1 MGVGSFAE
9 QFEAIV
15 EDPAAS
21 DAEFDASAVVSDLC
35 AALEAN
41 GVQADEAEL
50 DGEAAARWAF
60 DFTTGETVALAQA
73 LSESLRESGAYAYL
87 GLDDMEAELAS
98 LPAVA
103 IELGLEGEL
112 TCAESGAVA
121 LEGVM
126 DFGGDVGR
134 MPFSLAWD
142 GADAGS
148 LSLQLISGDLPS
160 MEGQINADGEAWGD
174 PLPRAG
180 HGRARAAAA
189 DDGGGRRRPARHARR
204 GRRRRA
210 RAHECDFGF
219 RHDL

>member
-1 MGVGSFAE
+1 PMQFQRNREGIAVQIGESDTVYFFTASFFESAAMNVGSFAE

-98 LPAVA
+98 LP
-103 IELGLEGEL
+103 
-112 TCAESGAVA
+112 
-121 LEGVM
+121 
-126 DFGGDVGR
+126 
-134 MPFSLAWD
+134 
-142 GADAGS
+142 
-148 LSLQLISGDLPS
+148 
-160 MEGQINADGEAWGD
+160 
-174 PLPRAG
+174 
-180 HGRARAAAA
+180 
-189 DDGGGRRRPARHARR
+189 
-204 GRRRRA
+204 
-210 RAHECDFGF
+210 
-219 RHDL
+219 